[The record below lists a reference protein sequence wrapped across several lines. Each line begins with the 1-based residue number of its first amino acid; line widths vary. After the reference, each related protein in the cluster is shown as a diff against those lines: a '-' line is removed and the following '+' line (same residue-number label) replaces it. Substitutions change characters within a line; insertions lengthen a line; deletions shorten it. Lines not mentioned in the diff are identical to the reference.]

1 MKTFNFSKY
10 PLSQF
15 LSVLGSDSPAPG
27 GGSAAALVASLGIAL
42 VEMVAR
48 INAKRNAKNSKNR
61 IDTLRRLR
69 MRAENL
75 ITQDAKAFMALSRV
89 FKEARKGGKFQQAL
103 KVGARV
109 PLEICEFSSQALQI
123 ALLEKNR
130 TSRWLASDLVEAALL
145 LEAAFGSGRLNVE
158 INLGQITDKNFVFKI
173 KKRLDFLEH
182 KVKKNARKLSL

>member
-89 FKEARKGGKFQQAL
+89 FKEKRKGARFQQAL

-109 PLEICEFSSQALQI
+109 PLEICEFSSQALSI